1 MESSLML
8 PGVCMYYVCRL
19 YKYVLVQYPH
29 LVMWSSS
36 MPGTRSR
43 TRSWT
48 RSWTRT
54 RIRTQSRTRS
64 RTWSQTRRQTQSRT
78 QSWTQSW
85 TRSRTRSQTR
95 TRSRTWIFRFWTW
108 IPKLHRLGLSRV
120 LESIYF
126 THILERIT
134 FYNQII
140 LAFILCAYIQFFE
153 VYTSILLVKQNKGE
167 GTQG

>member
-48 RSWTRT
+48 RT

-85 TRSRTRSQTR
+85 TRSQTR

-153 VYTSILLVKQNKGE
+153 VYTCILLVKQNKGE